1 MPSRKQARRLV
12 AVVMGGSRG
21 AGRGIALALGDAGAT
36 VYVAGRT
43 RRGGPAPRD
52 GAPGTIDDTAD
63 EVGVRGGRG
72 IAVATDATDPGQVAA
87 LFERVAAEQG
97 GLDVL
102 ANAVWG
108 AADGSDS
115 AAESMAAW
123 ATPFWD
129 LPAANW
135 RHQMDGG
142 PTAYFLASR
151 EALRLMVPKRRGLIV
166 GVTDGLMEG
175 AAETVLNGDRFGEYS
190 GNLLWD
196 LSHVTINRL
205 MACIAADVRRH
216 RIAVVTLMPGF
227 MQTERVARTMTSE
240 AIRRRFRYDLSEST
254 EYLGRAVAALAADR
268 KVLSKSGRIHFVAD
282 LAREYGFTDVDGAR
296 VPRFNPFGAA
306 PSGA

>member
-1 MPSRKQARRLV
+1 MPIRKRARALV
-12 AVVMGGSRG
+12 AVVMGASRG

-43 RRGGPAPRD
+43 TRGGPAPRD
-52 GAPGTIDDTAD
+52 GAPGTVDDTAD
-63 EVGVRGGRG
+63 EVTARGGRG
-72 IAVATDATDPGQVAA
+72 LAVPTDATDAAQVAR
-87 LFERVAAEQG
+87 LFERVAAEQD

-108 AADGSDS
+108 AADGTAS
-115 AAESMAAW
+115 AAEAMAAW
-123 ATPFWD
+123 GTPFWE
-129 LPAANW
+129 LPAALW

-151 EALRLMVPKRRGLIV
+151 EALRLMVPRRRGLIV

-175 AAETVLNGDRFGEYS
+175 TPKSVLNGERFGDYA

-205 MACIAADVRRH
+205 MANLATDAKAH
-216 RIAVVTLMPGF
+216 RVAVVTLMPGF
-227 MQTERVARTMTSE
+227 MQTERVARTMTTE

-254 EYLGRAVAALAADR
+254 EYLGRAVAALARDR
-268 KVLSKSGRIHFVAD
+268 RVLSKSGRIHFVAD
-282 LAREYGFTDVDGAR
+282 LAREYGFTDVDGVQ
-296 VPRFNPFGAA
+296 VPRFNPFGATPA
-306 PSGA
+306 EE